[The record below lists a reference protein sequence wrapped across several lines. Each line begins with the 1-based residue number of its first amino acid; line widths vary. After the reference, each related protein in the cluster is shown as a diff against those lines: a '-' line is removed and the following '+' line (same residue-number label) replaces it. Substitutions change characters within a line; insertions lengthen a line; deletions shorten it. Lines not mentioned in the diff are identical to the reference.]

1 MFGNASGRPPV
12 TIGTMHC
19 KACLYV
25 LDGLDAGAC
34 PECGRAFDPA
44 DPATYA
50 TNRIDQDRPRLLL
63 IGGGL
68 VVVLAAIAVR
78 SVFTYDDSTLFLVV
92 LYGLPGILS
101 YFIGTA
107 TLRATPSIRGVMLV
121 CTPALLMLGSY
132 YSLALHMR
140 WALQG
145 WPANIGTN
153 GFPQSLI
160 VHGDIAMFCFG
171 TNLLLLLFGWPIGFL
186 VCLVVR
192 RWNGG
197 AWYLGVLAMSVAI
210 GIGLMALAPGQ
221 FTDWWW
227 D

>member
-101 YFIGTA
+101 YFIGPA
-107 TLRATPSIRGVMLV
+107 TLRATPSIRSVMLV

-145 WPANIGTN
+145 WPATIGTN

-160 VHGDIAMFCFG
+160 VHCDIAMFC
-171 TNLLLLLFGWPIGFL
+171 LIGVTL
-186 VCLVVR
+186 AAVPDR
-192 RWNGG
+192 KTSSAMNNS
-197 AWYLGVLAMSVAI
+197 VLSTGRSITGMSI
-210 GIGLMALAPGQ
+210 ALASSITLARVMPSRMS
-221 FTDWWW
+221 
-227 D
+227 